1 MNALVSSDLQ
11 DLAERQAGICRLF
24 STAQRVLIVWVISD
38 GERTVS
44 QIAEAIGASLSST
57 SQHLRRMELTNIVK
71 SRREAQNI
79 YYQLA
84 NNEMLEGCRILTN
97 RPPREL
103 IASIARTAA
112 EVAE

>member
-1 MNALVSSDLQ
+1 MNAVVSSDLQ

-24 STAQRVLIVWVISD
+24 STAQRVLILWVISD

-57 SQHLRRMELTNIVK
+57 SQHLRRMELTNIVR
-71 SRREAQNI
+71 SRREHQNI

-84 NNEMLEGCRILTN
+84 GNEMLQGCRVLTN
-97 RPPREL
+97 RPRRQIMQAVNRE
-103 IASIARTAA
+103 AA
-112 EVAE
+112 EPVG